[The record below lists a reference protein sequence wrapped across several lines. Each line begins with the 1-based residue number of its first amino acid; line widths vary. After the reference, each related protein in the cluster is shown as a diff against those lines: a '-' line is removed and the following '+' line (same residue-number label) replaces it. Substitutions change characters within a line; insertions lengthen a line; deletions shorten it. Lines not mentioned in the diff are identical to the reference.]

1 MAFEPASLDQARG
14 VLAGR
19 VAEYRAGVREFER
32 LLRDALREQFLDA
45 GSGTLLVTRAETEP
59 SCEKPF
65 TLAQFRSA
73 QCDASVADLKI
84 SGLALA
90 RFSGA
95 RYRQHLRDDVPG
107 FRPVAARV
115 HRERSTHRSGHSG
128 EELRALAA
136 ACRREPRHLGTGDAR
151 FDVNQVALEAH
162 RAVRAMHQDD
172 RPVKSAVTHEQI
184 ASKPHE
190 ADRFALGKGR
200 EECGEVG
207 AVGRNVGAPRDTAR
221 APGDV
226 LRHRLVQPPRNAPRD
241 AGSVDRLSHLLLPRL
256 ARAAGTPPIEP
267 APMVSTT
274 SPGRTILRMAS
285 GMSSILSTNTGSA
298 LPARRSAR
306 TSERPSAAAIGVSP
320 AG

>member
-65 TLAQFRSA
+65 TLPQFRSA

-90 RFSGA
+90 RSSGA
-95 RYRQHLRDDVPG
+95 PYRRLLPHAVPG
-107 FRPVAARV
+107 FRPVRALV
-115 HRERSTHRSGHSG
+115 LRERSTYRTGDSG
-128 EELRALAA
+128 EQVRDLEA

-162 RAVRAMHQDD
+162 RAVR
-172 RPVKSAVTHEQI
+172 
-184 ASKPHE
+184 
-190 ADRFALGKGR
+190 
-200 EECGEVG
+200 
-207 AVGRNVGAPRDTAR
+207 
-221 APGDV
+221 
-226 LRHRLVQPPRNAPRD
+226 
-241 AGSVDRLSHLLLPRL
+241 
-256 ARAAGTPPIEP
+256 
-267 APMVSTT
+267 
-274 SPGRTILRMAS
+274 
-285 GMSSILSTNTGSA
+285 
-298 LPARRSAR
+298 
-306 TSERPSAAAIGVSP
+306 
-320 AG
+320 

>member
-95 RYRQHLRDDVPG
+95 RYRQHLRDDV
-107 FRPVAARV
+107 
-115 HRERSTHRSGHSG
+115 
-128 EELRALAA
+128 
-136 ACRREPRHLGTGDAR
+136 
-151 FDVNQVALEAH
+151 
-162 RAVRAMHQDD
+162 
-172 RPVKSAVTHEQI
+172 
-184 ASKPHE
+184 
-190 ADRFALGKGR
+190 
-200 EECGEVG
+200 
-207 AVGRNVGAPRDTAR
+207 
-221 APGDV
+221 
-226 LRHRLVQPPRNAPRD
+226 
-241 AGSVDRLSHLLLPRL
+241 
-256 ARAAGTPPIEP
+256 
-267 APMVSTT
+267 
-274 SPGRTILRMAS
+274 
-285 GMSSILSTNTGSA
+285 
-298 LPARRSAR
+298 ARRKI
-306 TSERPSAAAIGVSP
+306 ERAQIGRAHV
-320 AG
+320 

>member
-1 MAFEPASLDQARG
+1 MAFEPESLDQARG

-73 QCDASVADLKI
+73 QCDASVADLKL

-128 EELRALAA
+128 EELRALEA

-151 FDVNQVALEAH
+151 FDVNHVALDAH
-162 RAVRAMHQDD
+162 RAVRAMHQDY

-226 LRHRLVQPPRNAPRD
+226 LRHRLLSAPRTPRRRPRSGGR
-241 AGSVDRLSHLLLPRL
+241 ARPPPVTLL
-256 ARAAGTPPIEP
+256 
-267 APMVSTT
+267 
-274 SPGRTILRMAS
+274 AS
-285 GMSSILSTNTGSA
+285 GARPPPPDSA
-298 LPARRSAR
+298 PQ
-306 TSERPSAAAIGVSP
+306 
-320 AG
+320 